1 MSQTSKEGFVSLTDL
16 VDFTPRQDEAF
27 KSMFKHTFTLYGGAR
42 GGGKS
47 YWLRWAMLSW
57 ILYQAKMGFPGIVGG
72 LFSSTYTNL
81 KDRQISKIASEFPAW
96 LGVLKENKTLGLAF
110 YLDKKFGG
118 GALTL
123 RNLDESTKY
132 KSAEFGIIGVDEL
145 TEHTVDTFN
154 ILIGSLRWAGLKKP
168 CFIAGSNPDG
178 IGNDWV
184 KNYFIHHVYPPELE
198 PLSSEFNFV
207 PALPTDNPHLDSS
220 YYLMLN
226 SLPDDLKRAWLLGD
240 WDVFKGLA
248 FKTFNKRTHVIDP
261 IDIPD
266 YWTRLV
272 GIDSGYRAPFCALFG
287 ARNPDN
293 GRVIIYKEIYET
305 ELTDRQ
311 QARKILDMSD
321 DFEKKALRFA
331 DPAMWTR
338 KTQEFITSSAQIYA
352 QNGVPL
358 RKGNNDRLDGK
369 RKVDRLLNPMEDGL
383 PGLLIFNTCPNLVK
397 QLSQLVY
404 DKYHTEDVDTRMEDH
419 CLVADT
425 LIKTSTGDKPISEV
439 VVGDKVLTRQGYKK
453 VLSSWMESPSTDVI
467 KVLFSN
473 GAHLIGTG
481 NHPVWVEGKGWVR
494 LDALRYYDIIST
506 WKNEAN
512 QLHSTERFIE
522 DSPIAPIGRTSVIS
536 RLLDMIRKKARTICI
551 GIFGGSTTGK
561 YQRDTK
567 FTTKTR
573 TRSTTIFQT
582 LSAYLQKNTQTGT
595 KYQRRNFSGY
605 ANMPKKSDH
614 LLSNGISLKMDTNG
628 TLNTEKRC
636 SQIDQE
642 LPQHANNAETSTK
655 YVMLLPGEGDSAL
668 PNAGQP
674 IVGGLASITN
684 VVHVPPAEKHL
695 QSTDT
700 QKASVAPVYVLGL
713 CEEEEKQAVYN
724 LEVEG
729 ANEFYA
735 NGVLVHNSYDALR
748 YLLSSVRDYRAPQPS
763 KYTKS
768 PFLNL
773 EHI

>member
-419 CLVADT
+419 A
-425 LIKTSTGDKPISEV
+425 
-439 VVGDKVLTRQGYKK
+439 
-453 VLSSWMESPSTDVI
+453 
-467 KVLFSN
+467 
-473 GAHLIGTG
+473 
-481 NHPVWVEGKGWVR
+481 
-494 LDALRYYDIIST
+494 
-506 WKNEAN
+506 
-512 QLHSTERFIE
+512 
-522 DSPIAPIGRTSVIS
+522 
-536 RLLDMIRKKARTICI
+536 
-551 GIFGGSTTGK
+551 
-561 YQRDTK
+561 
-567 FTTKTR
+567 
-573 TRSTTIFQT
+573 
-582 LSAYLQKNTQTGT
+582 
-595 KYQRRNFSGY
+595 
-605 ANMPKKSDH
+605 
-614 LLSNGISLKMDTNG
+614 
-628 TLNTEKRC
+628 
-636 SQIDQE
+636 
-642 LPQHANNAETSTK
+642 
-655 YVMLLPGEGDSAL
+655 
-668 PNAGQP
+668 
-674 IVGGLASITN
+674 
-684 VVHVPPAEKHL
+684 
-695 QSTDT
+695 
-700 QKASVAPVYVLGL
+700 
-713 CEEEEKQAVYN
+713 
-724 LEVEG
+724 
-729 ANEFYA
+729 
-735 NGVLVHNSYDALR
+735 YDALK
-748 YLLSSVRDYRAPQPS
+748 YLLTSVRDYRAPQPS